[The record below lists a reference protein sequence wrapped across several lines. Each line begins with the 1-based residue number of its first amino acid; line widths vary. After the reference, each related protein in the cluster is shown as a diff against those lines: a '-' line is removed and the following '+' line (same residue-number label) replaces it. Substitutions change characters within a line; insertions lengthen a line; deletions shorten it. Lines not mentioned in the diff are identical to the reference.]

1 MKEKQKIRV
10 KGQLRTY
17 MQWPAILG
25 ILLMGMNV
33 WIYRMDRKA
42 GLVMS
47 AFVLLYIVM
56 VMILYVY
63 TRTMLMKE
71 LVEFATQYGIVQNT
85 LLKELAVPYAILLDD
100 GKVIWMNNQFLKIL
114 GGKVKGDAYLSKYL
128 PELNRSIFP
137 QEENDIVHMDV
148 YYNERQYQAELRK
161 VSVEGFSET
170 ERLMEMPEEKE
181 YFIAVYLQDVTE
193 LNQYIKANEE
203 QRLVAGLIYI
213 DNYDEVTQSMN
224 DTNISNLSNYIT
236 NELSSWASQMG
247 MFLKMID
254 EDHYFVLA
262 YTKSLTQMEKEKFK
276 LLDRIRERTS
286 KQNFP
291 VTLSIGLAYGGTDL
305 AKLSRL
311 SQSNLDLALGRGGD
325 QVVVRG
331 VDDSQARFYGGK
343 TNPME
348 KRTRVRARMIS
359 QALQELMSQSDDIF
373 VMGHARPDM
382 DSIGACLGI
391 RRIAKMNGK
400 QCWLVLDTDNLHSD
414 IQRLLDE
421 IDNYPDIKESIISP
435 EEALQKATK
444 KSLLLMLDLSKP
456 SISMSPELYDQ
467 LKNRVIIIDHHRRG
481 EEFPENPM
489 LVYIEPYAS
498 STCELIT
505 EMFEYQSRYS
515 DDPINKLEATA
526 MLTGI
531 IIDTKSFS
539 LRTGTRTFDAASY
552 LRSVGADSQMSQHF
566 MKENVQSFLQRNH
579 LIDRVEFVGNGN
591 AVVVGENDRA
601 YDPVTAAQAADSLLT
616 VSGVQASYVV
626 THRSEDIIGISAR
639 SNGET
644 NVQII
649 MEKMGGGGHLS
660 NAATQIE
667 DRDILDVRKQLLDL
681 IAQTEENN
689 TEETD

>member
-1 MKEKQKIRV
+1 MKRLLEKEFWQTPEFLRNKHLRIIAVFLLILSLVCATLAFIVNAWLGIIVFLLILLTIGLSFITLKQVMQDTTHYISDLSYKIKRSEQEALLKMPIGILMLNDSAEVVWVNPTMQKLF
-10 KGQLRTY
+10 GQEE
-17 MQWPAILG
+17 ILG
-25 ILLMGMNV
+25 KKLTEA
-33 WIYRMDRKA
+33 D
-42 GLVMS
+42 
-47 AFVLLYIVM
+47 
-56 VMILYVY
+56 
-63 TRTMLMKE
+63 E
-71 LVEFATQYGIVQNT
+71 
-85 LLKELAVPYAILLDD
+85 ELAKVINDNMSNKDSVEIKWQDKRFNMLVQSDINVVYLLDITHYAEIQ
-100 GKVIWMNNQFLKIL
+100 K
-114 GGKVKGDAYLSKYL
+114 
-128 PELNRSIFP
+128 
-137 QEENDIVHMDV
+137 
-148 YYNERQYQAELRK
+148 QYDD
-161 VSVEGFSET
+161 S
-170 ERLMEMPEEKE
+170 
-181 YFIAVYLQDVTE
+181 
-193 LNQYIKANEE
+193 
-203 QRLVAGLIYI
+203 RLVIGQIFI

>member
-1 MKEKQKIRV
+1 MKRLLEKEFWQIPEFLRNKHLRIIAVFLLILSLVCATLAFIVNAWLGIIVLLLILLTIGLSFITLKQVMQDTTHYISDLSYKIKRSEQEALLKMPIGILMLNDLAEVVWVNPTMQKLF
-10 KGQLRTY
+10 GQEE
-17 MQWPAILG
+17 ILG
-25 ILLMGMNV
+25 KKLTEADEELAKVIN
-33 WIYRMDRKA
+33 DN
-42 GLVMS
+42 MS
-47 AFVLLYIVM
+47 NKDSVEIKWQDKKFN
-56 VMILYVY
+56 
-63 TRTMLMKE
+63 ML
-71 LVEFATQYGIVQNT
+71 VQNDIN
-85 LLKELAVPYAILLDD
+85 VVYLLDITHYAEIQ
-100 GKVIWMNNQFLKIL
+100 K
-114 GGKVKGDAYLSKYL
+114 
-128 PELNRSIFP
+128 
-137 QEENDIVHMDV
+137 
-148 YYNERQYQAELRK
+148 QYDD
-161 VSVEGFSET
+161 S
-170 ERLMEMPEEKE
+170 
-181 YFIAVYLQDVTE
+181 
-193 LNQYIKANEE
+193 
-203 QRLVAGLIYI
+203 RLVIGQIFI

-566 MKENVQSFLQRNH
+566 MKENVRSFLQRNH

-649 MEKMGGGGHLS
+649 MEKMGFKRH
-660 NAATQIE
+660 
-667 DRDILDVRKQLLDL
+667 
-681 IAQTEENN
+681 
-689 TEETD
+689 

>member
-1 MKEKQKIRV
+1 MKRLLEKEFWQIPEFLRNKHLRIIAVFLLILSLVCATLAFIVNAWLGIIVLLLILLTIGLSFITLKQVMQDTTHYISDLSYKIKRSEQEALLKMPIGILMLNDLAEVVWVNPTMQKLF
-10 KGQLRTY
+10 GQEE
-17 MQWPAILG
+17 ILG
-25 ILLMGMNV
+25 KKLTEADEELAKVIN
-33 WIYRMDRKA
+33 DN
-42 GLVMS
+42 MS
-47 AFVLLYIVM
+47 NKDSVEIKWQDKRFN
-56 VMILYVY
+56 
-63 TRTMLMKE
+63 ML
-71 LVEFATQYGIVQNT
+71 VQNDIN
-85 LLKELAVPYAILLDD
+85 VVYLLDITHYAEIQ
-100 GKVIWMNNQFLKIL
+100 K
-114 GGKVKGDAYLSKYL
+114 
-128 PELNRSIFP
+128 
-137 QEENDIVHMDV
+137 
-148 YYNERQYQAELRK
+148 QYDD
-161 VSVEGFSET
+161 S
-170 ERLMEMPEEKE
+170 
-181 YFIAVYLQDVTE
+181 
-193 LNQYIKANEE
+193 
-203 QRLVAGLIYI
+203 RLVIGQIFI

-531 IIDTKSFS
+531 VIDTKSFS

>member
-1 MKEKQKIRV
+1 MEKEFWQIPEFLRNKHLRIIAVFLLILSLVCATLAFIVNAWLGIIVFLLILLTIGLSFITLKQVMQDTTHYISDLSYKIKRSEQEALLKMPIGILMLNDSAEV
-10 KGQLRTY
+10 VWVNPTMQKLFGQEE
-17 MQWPAILG
+17 ILG
-25 ILLMGMNV
+25 KKLTEA
-33 WIYRMDRKA
+33 D
-42 GLVMS
+42 
-47 AFVLLYIVM
+47 
-56 VMILYVY
+56 
-63 TRTMLMKE
+63 E
-71 LVEFATQYGIVQNT
+71 
-85 LLKELAVPYAILLDD
+85 ELAKVINDNMSNKDSVEIKWQDKRFNMLVQSDINVVYLLDITHYAEIQ
-100 GKVIWMNNQFLKIL
+100 K
-114 GGKVKGDAYLSKYL
+114 
-128 PELNRSIFP
+128 
-137 QEENDIVHMDV
+137 
-148 YYNERQYQAELRK
+148 QYDD
-161 VSVEGFSET
+161 S
-170 ERLMEMPEEKE
+170 
-181 YFIAVYLQDVTE
+181 
-193 LNQYIKANEE
+193 
-203 QRLVAGLIYI
+203 RLVIGQIFI

>member
-1 MKEKQKIRV
+1 MKRLLEKEFWQIPEFLRNKHLRIIAVFLLILSLVCATLAFIVNAWLGIIVLLLILLTIGLSFITLKQVMQDTTHYISDLSYKIKRSEQEALLKMPIGILMLNDLAEVVWVNPTMQKLF
-10 KGQLRTY
+10 GQEE
-17 MQWPAILG
+17 ILG
-25 ILLMGMNV
+25 KKLTEADEELAKVIN
-33 WIYRMDRKA
+33 DN
-42 GLVMS
+42 MS
-47 AFVLLYIVM
+47 NKDSVEIKWQDKRFN
-56 VMILYVY
+56 
-63 TRTMLMKE
+63 ML
-71 LVEFATQYGIVQNT
+71 VQNDIN
-85 LLKELAVPYAILLDD
+85 VVYLLDITHYAEIQ
-100 GKVIWMNNQFLKIL
+100 K
-114 GGKVKGDAYLSKYL
+114 
-128 PELNRSIFP
+128 
-137 QEENDIVHMDV
+137 
-148 YYNERQYQAELRK
+148 QYDD
-161 VSVEGFSET
+161 S
-170 ERLMEMPEEKE
+170 
-181 YFIAVYLQDVTE
+181 
-193 LNQYIKANEE
+193 
-203 QRLVAGLIYI
+203 RLVIGQIFI

-566 MKENVQSFLQRNH
+566 MKENVQSFLQRNQ

-591 AVVVGENDRA
+591 AVVVGENDRV

>member
-1 MKEKQKIRV
+1 MKRLLEKEFWQIPEFLRNKHVRIIAVFLLILSLVCATLAFIVNAWLGIIVFLLILLTIGLSFITLKQVMQDTTHYISDLSYKIKRSEQEALLKMPIGILMLNDLAEVVWVNPTMQKLF
-10 KGQLRTY
+10 GQEE
-17 MQWPAILG
+17 ILG
-25 ILLMGMNV
+25 KKLTEADEELAKVIN
-33 WIYRMDRKA
+33 DN
-42 GLVMS
+42 MS
-47 AFVLLYIVM
+47 NKDSVEIKWQDKRFN
-56 VMILYVY
+56 
-63 TRTMLMKE
+63 ML
-71 LVEFATQYGIVQNT
+71 VQNDIN
-85 LLKELAVPYAILLDD
+85 VVYLLDITHYAEIQ
-100 GKVIWMNNQFLKIL
+100 K
-114 GGKVKGDAYLSKYL
+114 
-128 PELNRSIFP
+128 
-137 QEENDIVHMDV
+137 
-148 YYNERQYQAELRK
+148 QYDD
-161 VSVEGFSET
+161 S
-170 ERLMEMPEEKE
+170 
-181 YFIAVYLQDVTE
+181 
-193 LNQYIKANEE
+193 
-203 QRLVAGLIYI
+203 RLVIGQIFI

-639 SNGET
+639 SNGEI

>member
-1 MKEKQKIRV
+1 MKRLLEKEFWQIPEFLRNKHLRIIAVFLLILSLVCATLAFIVNAWLGIIVLLLILLTIGLSFITLKQVMQDTTHYISDLSYKIKRSEQEALLKMPIGILMLNDLAEVVWVNPTMQKLF
-10 KGQLRTY
+10 GQEE
-17 MQWPAILG
+17 ILG
-25 ILLMGMNV
+25 KKLTEA
-33 WIYRMDRKA
+33 D
-42 GLVMS
+42 
-47 AFVLLYIVM
+47 
-56 VMILYVY
+56 
-63 TRTMLMKE
+63 E
-71 LVEFATQYGIVQNT
+71 
-85 LLKELAVPYAILLDD
+85 ELAKVINDNMSNKDSVEIKWQDKRFNMLVQSDINVVYLLDITHYAEIQ
-100 GKVIWMNNQFLKIL
+100 K
-114 GGKVKGDAYLSKYL
+114 
-128 PELNRSIFP
+128 
-137 QEENDIVHMDV
+137 
-148 YYNERQYQAELRK
+148 QYDD
-161 VSVEGFSET
+161 S
-170 ERLMEMPEEKE
+170 
-181 YFIAVYLQDVTE
+181 
-193 LNQYIKANEE
+193 
-203 QRLVAGLIYI
+203 RLVIGQIFI

-291 VTLSIGLAYGGTDL
+291 VTLSIGLAYGGTNL

-444 KSLLLMLDLSKP
+444 KRLLLMLDLSKP

-689 TEETD
+689 TEATD

>member
-1 MKEKQKIRV
+1 MR
-10 KGQLRTY
+10 
-17 MQWPAILG
+17 
-25 ILLMGMNV
+25 
-33 WIYRMDRKA
+33 
-42 GLVMS
+42 GLS
-47 AFVLLYIVM
+47 
-56 VMILYVY
+56 
-63 TRTMLMKE
+63 K
-71 LVEFATQYGIVQNT
+71 N
-85 LLKELAVPYAILLDD
+85 LDCED
-100 GKVIWMNNQFLKIL
+100 GKVKRLLEKEFWQIPEFLRNKHLRIIAVFLLILSLVCATLAFIVNAWLGIIVFLLILLTIGLSFITLKQVMQDTTHYISDLSYKIKRSEQEALLKMPIGILMLNDLAEVVWVNPTMQKLFGQEEIL
-114 GGKVKGDAYLSKYL
+114 GKKLTEADEELAKV
-128 PELNRSIFP
+128 I
-137 QEENDIVHMDV
+137 NDNMSNKD
-148 YYNERQYQAELRK
+148 
-161 VSVEGFSET
+161 SVEIKWQDKRFNMLVQSD
-170 ERLMEMPEEKE
+170 
-181 YFIAVYLQDVTE
+181 INVVYLLDITHYAEIQK
-193 LNQYIKANEE
+193 QYDDS
-203 QRLVAGLIYI
+203 RLVIGQIFI

-531 IIDTKSFS
+531 VIDTKSFS

>member
-1 MKEKQKIRV
+1 MKRLLEKEFWQIPEFLRNKHLRIIAVFLLILSLVCATLAFIVNAWLGIIVFLLILLTIGLSFITLKQVMQDTTHYISDLSYKIKRSEQEALLKMPIGILMLNDSAEVVWVNPTMQKLF
-10 KGQLRTY
+10 GQEE
-17 MQWPAILG
+17 ILG
-25 ILLMGMNV
+25 KKLTEA
-33 WIYRMDRKA
+33 D
-42 GLVMS
+42 
-47 AFVLLYIVM
+47 
-56 VMILYVY
+56 
-63 TRTMLMKE
+63 E
-71 LVEFATQYGIVQNT
+71 
-85 LLKELAVPYAILLDD
+85 ELAKVINDNMSNKDSVEIKWQDKRFNILVQSDINVVYLLDITHYAEIQ
-100 GKVIWMNNQFLKIL
+100 K
-114 GGKVKGDAYLSKYL
+114 
-128 PELNRSIFP
+128 
-137 QEENDIVHMDV
+137 
-148 YYNERQYQAELRK
+148 QYDD
-161 VSVEGFSET
+161 S
-170 ERLMEMPEEKE
+170 
-181 YFIAVYLQDVTE
+181 
-193 LNQYIKANEE
+193 
-203 QRLVAGLIYI
+203 RLVIGQIFI

>member
-1 MKEKQKIRV
+1 MKRLLEKEFWQIPEFLRNKHLRIIAVFLLILSLVCVTLAFIVNAWLGIIVLLLILLTIGLSFMTLKQVMQDTTHYISDLSYKIKRSEQEALLKMPIGILMLNDLAEVVWVNPTMQKLF
-10 KGQLRTY
+10 GQEE
-17 MQWPAILG
+17 ILG
-25 ILLMGMNV
+25 KKLTEADEELAKVIN
-33 WIYRMDRKA
+33 DN
-42 GLVMS
+42 MS
-47 AFVLLYIVM
+47 NKDSVEIKWQDKRFN
-56 VMILYVY
+56 
-63 TRTMLMKE
+63 ML
-71 LVEFATQYGIVQNT
+71 VQNDIN
-85 LLKELAVPYAILLDD
+85 VVYLLDITHYAEIQ
-100 GKVIWMNNQFLKIL
+100 K
-114 GGKVKGDAYLSKYL
+114 
-128 PELNRSIFP
+128 
-137 QEENDIVHMDV
+137 
-148 YYNERQYQAELRK
+148 QYDD
-161 VSVEGFSET
+161 S
-170 ERLMEMPEEKE
+170 
-181 YFIAVYLQDVTE
+181 
-193 LNQYIKANEE
+193 
-203 QRLVAGLIYI
+203 RLVIGQIFI

-291 VTLSIGLAYGGTDL
+291 VTLSIGLAYGGTNL

>member
-1 MKEKQKIRV
+1 MKRLLEKEFWQIPEFLRNKHLRIIAVFLLILSLVCATLAFIVNAWLGIIVFLLILLTIGLSFITLKQVMQDTTHYISDLSYKIKRSEQEALLKMPIGILMLNDLAEVVWVNPTMQKLF
-10 KGQLRTY
+10 GQEE
-17 MQWPAILG
+17 ILG
-25 ILLMGMNV
+25 KKLTEADEELAKVIN
-33 WIYRMDRKA
+33 DN
-42 GLVMS
+42 MS
-47 AFVLLYIVM
+47 NKDSVEIKWQDKKFN
-56 VMILYVY
+56 
-63 TRTMLMKE
+63 ML
-71 LVEFATQYGIVQNT
+71 VQNDIN
-85 LLKELAVPYAILLDD
+85 VVYLLDITHYAEIQ
-100 GKVIWMNNQFLKIL
+100 K
-114 GGKVKGDAYLSKYL
+114 
-128 PELNRSIFP
+128 
-137 QEENDIVHMDV
+137 
-148 YYNERQYQAELRK
+148 QYDD
-161 VSVEGFSET
+161 S
-170 ERLMEMPEEKE
+170 
-181 YFIAVYLQDVTE
+181 
-193 LNQYIKANEE
+193 
-203 QRLVAGLIYI
+203 RLVIGQIFI

-489 LVYIEPYAS
+489 LVYVEPYAS

-531 IIDTKSFS
+531 VIDTKSFS

-552 LRSVGADSQMSQHF
+552 LRSVGADLQMSQHF

>member
-1 MKEKQKIRV
+1 MKRLLEKEFWQIPEFLRNKHLRIIAVFLLILSLVCATLAFIVNAWLGIIVLLLILLTIGLSFITLKQVMQDTTHYISDLSYKIKRSEQEALLKMPIGILMLNDLAEVVWVNPTMQKLF
-10 KGQLRTY
+10 GQEE
-17 MQWPAILG
+17 ILG
-25 ILLMGMNV
+25 KKLTEA
-33 WIYRMDRKA
+33 D
-42 GLVMS
+42 
-47 AFVLLYIVM
+47 
-56 VMILYVY
+56 
-63 TRTMLMKE
+63 E
-71 LVEFATQYGIVQNT
+71 
-85 LLKELAVPYAILLDD
+85 ELAKVINDNMSNKDSVEIKWQDKRFNMLVQSDINVVYLLDITHYAEIQ
-100 GKVIWMNNQFLKIL
+100 K
-114 GGKVKGDAYLSKYL
+114 
-128 PELNRSIFP
+128 
-137 QEENDIVHMDV
+137 
-148 YYNERQYQAELRK
+148 QYDN
-161 VSVEGFSET
+161 S
-170 ERLMEMPEEKE
+170 
-181 YFIAVYLQDVTE
+181 
-193 LNQYIKANEE
+193 
-203 QRLVAGLIYI
+203 RLVIGQIFI

-305 AKLSRL
+305 AELSRL

>member
-1 MKEKQKIRV
+1 MKRLLEKEFWQIPEFLRNKHLRIIAVFLLILSLVCATLAFIVNAWLGIIVLLLILLTIGLSFITLKQVMQDTTHYISDLSYKIKRSEQEALLKMPIGILMLNDLAEVVWVNPTMQKLF
-10 KGQLRTY
+10 GQEE
-17 MQWPAILG
+17 ILG
-25 ILLMGMNV
+25 KKLTEADEELAKVIN
-33 WIYRMDRKA
+33 DN
-42 GLVMS
+42 MS
-47 AFVLLYIVM
+47 NKDSVEIKWQDKKFN
-56 VMILYVY
+56 
-63 TRTMLMKE
+63 ML
-71 LVEFATQYGIVQNT
+71 VQNDIN
-85 LLKELAVPYAILLDD
+85 VVYLLDITHYAEIQ
-100 GKVIWMNNQFLKIL
+100 K
-114 GGKVKGDAYLSKYL
+114 
-128 PELNRSIFP
+128 
-137 QEENDIVHMDV
+137 
-148 YYNERQYQAELRK
+148 QYDD
-161 VSVEGFSET
+161 S
-170 ERLMEMPEEKE
+170 
-181 YFIAVYLQDVTE
+181 
-193 LNQYIKANEE
+193 
-203 QRLVAGLIYI
+203 RLVIGQIFI

-276 LLDRIRERTS
+276 LLDRIKERTS

>member
-1 MKEKQKIRV
+1 MKRLLEKEFWQIPEFLRNKHLRIIAIFLLILSLVCATLAFIVNAWLGIIVLLLILLTIGLSFITLKQVMQDTTHYISDLSYKIKRSEQEALLKMPIGILMLNDLAEVVWVNPTMQKLF
-10 KGQLRTY
+10 GQEE
-17 MQWPAILG
+17 ILG
-25 ILLMGMNV
+25 KKLTEADEELAKVIN
-33 WIYRMDRKA
+33 DN
-42 GLVMS
+42 MS
-47 AFVLLYIVM
+47 NKDSVEIKWQDKRFN
-56 VMILYVY
+56 
-63 TRTMLMKE
+63 ML
-71 LVEFATQYGIVQNT
+71 VQNDIN
-85 LLKELAVPYAILLDD
+85 VVYLLDITHYAEIQ
-100 GKVIWMNNQFLKIL
+100 K
-114 GGKVKGDAYLSKYL
+114 
-128 PELNRSIFP
+128 
-137 QEENDIVHMDV
+137 
-148 YYNERQYQAELRK
+148 QYDD
-161 VSVEGFSET
+161 S
-170 ERLMEMPEEKE
+170 
-181 YFIAVYLQDVTE
+181 
-193 LNQYIKANEE
+193 
-203 QRLVAGLIYI
+203 RLVIGQIFI

-591 AVVVGENDRA
+591 AVVVGENDRV

>member
-1 MKEKQKIRV
+1 MKRLLEKEFWQIPEFLRNKHLRIIAVFLLIFSLVCATLAFIVNAWLGIIVLLLILLTIGLSFMTLKQVMQDTTHYISDLSYKIKRSEQEALLKMPIGILMLNDLAEVVWVNPTMQKLF
-10 KGQLRTY
+10 GQEE
-17 MQWPAILG
+17 ILG
-25 ILLMGMNV
+25 KKLTEADEELAKVIN
-33 WIYRMDRKA
+33 DN
-42 GLVMS
+42 MS
-47 AFVLLYIVM
+47 NKDSVEIKWQDKRFN
-56 VMILYVY
+56 
-63 TRTMLMKE
+63 ML
-71 LVEFATQYGIVQNT
+71 VQNDIN
-85 LLKELAVPYAILLDD
+85 VVYLLDITHYAEIQ
-100 GKVIWMNNQFLKIL
+100 K
-114 GGKVKGDAYLSKYL
+114 
-128 PELNRSIFP
+128 
-137 QEENDIVHMDV
+137 
-148 YYNERQYQAELRK
+148 QYDD
-161 VSVEGFSET
+161 S
-170 ERLMEMPEEKE
+170 
-181 YFIAVYLQDVTE
+181 
-193 LNQYIKANEE
+193 
-203 QRLVAGLIYI
+203 RLVIGQIFI

-291 VTLSIGLAYGGTDL
+291 VTLSIGLAYGGTNL

>member
-1 MKEKQKIRV
+1 MLEKEFWQIPEFLRNKHLRIIAVFLLILSLVCATLAFIVNAWLGIIVFLLILLTIGLSFITLKQVMQDTTHYISDLSYKIKRSEQEALLKMPIGILMLNDSAEV
-10 KGQLRTY
+10 VWVNPTMQKLFGQEE
-17 MQWPAILG
+17 ILG
-25 ILLMGMNV
+25 KKLTEA
-33 WIYRMDRKA
+33 D
-42 GLVMS
+42 
-47 AFVLLYIVM
+47 
-56 VMILYVY
+56 
-63 TRTMLMKE
+63 E
-71 LVEFATQYGIVQNT
+71 
-85 LLKELAVPYAILLDD
+85 ELAKVINDNMSNKDSVEIKWQDKRFDMLVQSDINVVYLLDITHYAEIQ
-100 GKVIWMNNQFLKIL
+100 K
-114 GGKVKGDAYLSKYL
+114 
-128 PELNRSIFP
+128 
-137 QEENDIVHMDV
+137 
-148 YYNERQYQAELRK
+148 QYDD
-161 VSVEGFSET
+161 S
-170 ERLMEMPEEKE
+170 
-181 YFIAVYLQDVTE
+181 
-193 LNQYIKANEE
+193 
-203 QRLVAGLIYI
+203 RLVIGQIFI

>member
-1 MKEKQKIRV
+1 MKRLLEKEFWQISEFLRNKHLRIIAVFLLILSLVCATLAFIVNAWLGIIVFLLILLTIGLSFITLKQVMQDTTHYISDLSYKIKRSEQEALLKMPIGILMLNDLAEVVWVNPTMQKLF
-10 KGQLRTY
+10 GQEE
-17 MQWPAILG
+17 ILG
-25 ILLMGMNV
+25 KKLTEADEELAKVIN
-33 WIYRMDRKA
+33 DN
-42 GLVMS
+42 MS
-47 AFVLLYIVM
+47 NKDSVEIKWQDKRFN
-56 VMILYVY
+56 
-63 TRTMLMKE
+63 ML
-71 LVEFATQYGIVQNT
+71 VQNDIN
-85 LLKELAVPYAILLDD
+85 VVYLLDITHYAEIQ
-100 GKVIWMNNQFLKIL
+100 K
-114 GGKVKGDAYLSKYL
+114 
-128 PELNRSIFP
+128 
-137 QEENDIVHMDV
+137 
-148 YYNERQYQAELRK
+148 QYDD
-161 VSVEGFSET
+161 S
-170 ERLMEMPEEKE
+170 
-181 YFIAVYLQDVTE
+181 
-193 LNQYIKANEE
+193 
-203 QRLVAGLIYI
+203 RLVIGQIFI

>member
-1 MKEKQKIRV
+1 MKRLLEKEFWQIPEFLRNKHLRIIAVFLLILSLVCATLAFIVNAWLGIIVLLLILLTIGLSFMTLKQVMQDTTHYISDLSYKIKRSEQEALLKMPIGILMLNDLAEVVWVNPTMQKLF
-10 KGQLRTY
+10 GQEE
-17 MQWPAILG
+17 ILG
-25 ILLMGMNV
+25 KKLTEA
-33 WIYRMDRKA
+33 D
-42 GLVMS
+42 
-47 AFVLLYIVM
+47 
-56 VMILYVY
+56 
-63 TRTMLMKE
+63 E
-71 LVEFATQYGIVQNT
+71 
-85 LLKELAVPYAILLDD
+85 ELAKVINDNMSNKDSVEIKWQDKRFNMLVQSDINVVYLLDITHYAEIQ
-100 GKVIWMNNQFLKIL
+100 K
-114 GGKVKGDAYLSKYL
+114 
-128 PELNRSIFP
+128 
-137 QEENDIVHMDV
+137 
-148 YYNERQYQAELRK
+148 QYDD
-161 VSVEGFSET
+161 S
-170 ERLMEMPEEKE
+170 
-181 YFIAVYLQDVTE
+181 
-193 LNQYIKANEE
+193 
-203 QRLVAGLIYI
+203 RLVIGQIFI

-262 YTKSLTQMEKEKFK
+262 YPKSLTQMEKEKFK

-291 VTLSIGLAYGGTDL
+291 VTLSIGLAYGGTNL

>member
-1 MKEKQKIRV
+1 VKRLLEKEFWQIPEFLRNKHLRIIAVFLLILSLVCATLAFIVNAWLGIIVLLLILLTIGLSFITLKQVMQDTTHYISDLSYKIKRSEQEALLKMPIGILMLNDLAEV
-10 KGQLRTY
+10 VWVNPTMQKLFGQEE
-17 MQWPAILG
+17 ILG
-25 ILLMGMNV
+25 KKLTEADEELAKVIN
-33 WIYRMDRKA
+33 DN
-42 GLVMS
+42 MS
-47 AFVLLYIVM
+47 NKDSVEIKWQDKKFN
-56 VMILYVY
+56 
-63 TRTMLMKE
+63 ML
-71 LVEFATQYGIVQNT
+71 VQNDIN
-85 LLKELAVPYAILLDD
+85 VVYLLDITHYAEIQ
-100 GKVIWMNNQFLKIL
+100 K
-114 GGKVKGDAYLSKYL
+114 
-128 PELNRSIFP
+128 
-137 QEENDIVHMDV
+137 
-148 YYNERQYQAELRK
+148 QYDD
-161 VSVEGFSET
+161 S
-170 ERLMEMPEEKE
+170 
-181 YFIAVYLQDVTE
+181 
-193 LNQYIKANEE
+193 
-203 QRLVAGLIYI
+203 RLVIGQIFI

-421 IDNYPDIKESIISP
+421 IDNYPDIKERIISP

>member
-1 MKEKQKIRV
+1 MKRLLEKEFWQIPEFLRNKHLRIIAVFLLILSLVCATLAFIVNAWLGIIVLLLILLTIGLSFMTLKQVMQDTTHYISDLSYKIKRSEQEALLKMPIGILMLNDLAEVVWVNPTMQKLF
-10 KGQLRTY
+10 GQEE
-17 MQWPAILG
+17 ILG
-25 ILLMGMNV
+25 KKLTEA
-33 WIYRMDRKA
+33 D
-42 GLVMS
+42 
-47 AFVLLYIVM
+47 
-56 VMILYVY
+56 
-63 TRTMLMKE
+63 E
-71 LVEFATQYGIVQNT
+71 
-85 LLKELAVPYAILLDD
+85 ELAKVINDNMSNKDSVEIKWQDKRFNMLVQSDINVVYLLDITHYAEIQ
-100 GKVIWMNNQFLKIL
+100 K
-114 GGKVKGDAYLSKYL
+114 
-128 PELNRSIFP
+128 
-137 QEENDIVHMDV
+137 
-148 YYNERQYQAELRK
+148 QYDD
-161 VSVEGFSET
+161 S
-170 ERLMEMPEEKE
+170 
-181 YFIAVYLQDVTE
+181 
-193 LNQYIKANEE
+193 
-203 QRLVAGLIYI
+203 RLVIGQIFI

-649 MEKMGGGGHLS
+649 MEKM
-660 NAATQIE
+660 
-667 DRDILDVRKQLLDL
+667 
-681 IAQTEENN
+681 
-689 TEETD
+689 

>member
-1 MKEKQKIRV
+1 MKRLLEKEFWQIPEFLRNKHLRIIAVFLLILSLVCATLAFIVNAWLGIIVFLLILLTIGLSFITLKQVMQDTTHYISDLSYKIKRSEQEALLKMPIGILMLNDLAEVVWVNPTMQKLF
-10 KGQLRTY
+10 GQEE
-17 MQWPAILG
+17 ILG
-25 ILLMGMNV
+25 KKLTEADEELAKVIN
-33 WIYRMDRKA
+33 DN
-42 GLVMS
+42 MS
-47 AFVLLYIVM
+47 NKDSVEIKWQDKKFN
-56 VMILYVY
+56 
-63 TRTMLMKE
+63 ML
-71 LVEFATQYGIVQNT
+71 VQNDIN
-85 LLKELAVPYAILLDD
+85 VVYLLDITHYAEIQ
-100 GKVIWMNNQFLKIL
+100 K
-114 GGKVKGDAYLSKYL
+114 
-128 PELNRSIFP
+128 
-137 QEENDIVHMDV
+137 
-148 YYNERQYQAELRK
+148 QYDD
-161 VSVEGFSET
+161 S
-170 ERLMEMPEEKE
+170 
-181 YFIAVYLQDVTE
+181 
-193 LNQYIKANEE
+193 
-203 QRLVAGLIYI
+203 RLVIGQIFI
-213 DNYDEVTQSMN
+213 DNYDEITQSMN

-531 IIDTKSFS
+531 VIDTKSFS

>member
-1 MKEKQKIRV
+1 MKRLLEKEFWQIPEFLRNKHLRIIAVFLLILSLVCATLAFIVNAWLGIIVLLLILLTIGLSFMTLKQVMQDTTHYISDLSYKIKRSEQEALLKMPIGILMLNDLAEVVWVNPTMQKLF
-10 KGQLRTY
+10 GQEE
-17 MQWPAILG
+17 ILG
-25 ILLMGMNV
+25 KKLTEADEELAKVIN
-33 WIYRMDRKA
+33 DN
-42 GLVMS
+42 MS
-47 AFVLLYIVM
+47 NKDSVEIKWQDKRFN
-56 VMILYVY
+56 
-63 TRTMLMKE
+63 ML
-71 LVEFATQYGIVQNT
+71 VQNDIN
-85 LLKELAVPYAILLDD
+85 VVYLLDITHYAEIQ
-100 GKVIWMNNQFLKIL
+100 K
-114 GGKVKGDAYLSKYL
+114 
-128 PELNRSIFP
+128 
-137 QEENDIVHMDV
+137 
-148 YYNERQYQAELRK
+148 QYDD
-161 VSVEGFSET
+161 S
-170 ERLMEMPEEKE
+170 
-181 YFIAVYLQDVTE
+181 
-193 LNQYIKANEE
+193 
-203 QRLVAGLIYI
+203 RLVIGQIFI

-305 AKLSRL
+305 AELSRL

>member
-1 MKEKQKIRV
+1 MKRLLEKEFWQIPEFLRNKHLRIIAVFLLILSLVCATLAFIVNAWLGIIVLLLILLTIGLSFITLKQVMQDTTHYISDLSYKIKRSEQEALLKMPIGILMLNDLAEVVWVNPTMQKLF
-10 KGQLRTY
+10 GQEE
-17 MQWPAILG
+17 ILG
-25 ILLMGMNV
+25 KKLTEADEELAKVIN
-33 WIYRMDRKA
+33 DN
-42 GLVMS
+42 MS
-47 AFVLLYIVM
+47 NKDSVEIKWQDKKFN
-56 VMILYVY
+56 
-63 TRTMLMKE
+63 ML
-71 LVEFATQYGIVQNT
+71 VQNDIN
-85 LLKELAVPYAILLDD
+85 VVYLLDITHYAEIQ
-100 GKVIWMNNQFLKIL
+100 K
-114 GGKVKGDAYLSKYL
+114 
-128 PELNRSIFP
+128 
-137 QEENDIVHMDV
+137 
-148 YYNERQYQAELRK
+148 QYDD
-161 VSVEGFSET
+161 S
-170 ERLMEMPEEKE
+170 
-181 YFIAVYLQDVTE
+181 
-193 LNQYIKANEE
+193 
-203 QRLVAGLIYI
+203 RLVIGQIFI

-681 IAQTEENN
+681 IVQTEENN

>member
-1 MKEKQKIRV
+1 MKRLLEKEFWQIPEFLRNKHLRIIAVFLLILSLVCATLAFIVNAWLGIIVLLLILLTIGLSFITLKQVMQDTTHYISDLSYKIKRSEQEALLKMPIGILMLNDLAEVVWVNPTMQKLF
-10 KGQLRTY
+10 GQEE
-17 MQWPAILG
+17 ILG
-25 ILLMGMNV
+25 KKLTEA
-33 WIYRMDRKA
+33 D
-42 GLVMS
+42 
-47 AFVLLYIVM
+47 
-56 VMILYVY
+56 
-63 TRTMLMKE
+63 E
-71 LVEFATQYGIVQNT
+71 
-85 LLKELAVPYAILLDD
+85 ELAKVINDNMSNKDSVEIKWQDKRFNMLVQSDINVVYLLDITHYAEIQ
-100 GKVIWMNNQFLKIL
+100 K
-114 GGKVKGDAYLSKYL
+114 
-128 PELNRSIFP
+128 
-137 QEENDIVHMDV
+137 
-148 YYNERQYQAELRK
+148 QYDD
-161 VSVEGFSET
+161 S
-170 ERLMEMPEEKE
+170 
-181 YFIAVYLQDVTE
+181 
-193 LNQYIKANEE
+193 
-203 QRLVAGLIYI
+203 RLVIGQIFI

-689 TEETD
+689 TEEND

>member
-1 MKEKQKIRV
+1 MKRLLEKEFWQIPEFLRNKHLRIIAVFLLILSLVCATLAFIVNAWLGIIVLLLILLTIGLSFITLKQVMQDTTHYISDLSYKIKRSEQEALLKMPIGILMLNDSAEVVWVNPTMQKLF
-10 KGQLRTY
+10 GQEE
-17 MQWPAILG
+17 ILG
-25 ILLMGMNV
+25 KKLTEADEELAKVIN
-33 WIYRMDRKA
+33 DN
-42 GLVMS
+42 MS
-47 AFVLLYIVM
+47 NKDSVEIKWQDKRFN
-56 VMILYVY
+56 
-63 TRTMLMKE
+63 ML
-71 LVEFATQYGIVQNT
+71 VQNDIN
-85 LLKELAVPYAILLDD
+85 VVYLLDITHYAEIQ
-100 GKVIWMNNQFLKIL
+100 K
-114 GGKVKGDAYLSKYL
+114 
-128 PELNRSIFP
+128 
-137 QEENDIVHMDV
+137 
-148 YYNERQYQAELRK
+148 QYDD
-161 VSVEGFSET
+161 S
-170 ERLMEMPEEKE
+170 
-181 YFIAVYLQDVTE
+181 
-193 LNQYIKANEE
+193 
-203 QRLVAGLIYI
+203 RLVIGQIFI

>member
-1 MKEKQKIRV
+1 MKRLLEKEFWQIPEFLRNKHLRIIAVFLLILSLVCATLVFIVNAWLGIIVLLLILLTIGLSFMTLKQVMQDTTHYISDLSYKIKRSEQEALLKMPIGILMLNDLAEVVWVNPTMQKLF
-10 KGQLRTY
+10 GQEE
-17 MQWPAILG
+17 ILG
-25 ILLMGMNV
+25 KKLTEADEELAKVIN
-33 WIYRMDRKA
+33 DN
-42 GLVMS
+42 MS
-47 AFVLLYIVM
+47 NKDSVEIKWQDKRFN
-56 VMILYVY
+56 
-63 TRTMLMKE
+63 ML
-71 LVEFATQYGIVQNT
+71 VQNDIN
-85 LLKELAVPYAILLDD
+85 VVYLLDITHYAEIQ
-100 GKVIWMNNQFLKIL
+100 K
-114 GGKVKGDAYLSKYL
+114 
-128 PELNRSIFP
+128 
-137 QEENDIVHMDV
+137 
-148 YYNERQYQAELRK
+148 QYDD
-161 VSVEGFSET
+161 S
-170 ERLMEMPEEKE
+170 
-181 YFIAVYLQDVTE
+181 
-193 LNQYIKANEE
+193 
-203 QRLVAGLIYI
+203 RLVIGQIFI

>member
-1 MKEKQKIRV
+1 MKRLLEKEFWQIPEFLRNKHLRIIAVFLLILSLVCATLAFIVNAWLGIIVLLLILLTIGLSFITLKQVMQDTTHYISDLSYKIKRSEQEALLKMPIGILMLNNLAEVVWVNPTMQKLF
-10 KGQLRTY
+10 GQEE
-17 MQWPAILG
+17 ILG
-25 ILLMGMNV
+25 KKLTEA
-33 WIYRMDRKA
+33 D
-42 GLVMS
+42 
-47 AFVLLYIVM
+47 
-56 VMILYVY
+56 
-63 TRTMLMKE
+63 E
-71 LVEFATQYGIVQNT
+71 
-85 LLKELAVPYAILLDD
+85 ELAKVINDNMSNKDSVEIKWQDKRFNMLVQSDINVVYLLDITHYAEIQ
-100 GKVIWMNNQFLKIL
+100 K
-114 GGKVKGDAYLSKYL
+114 
-128 PELNRSIFP
+128 
-137 QEENDIVHMDV
+137 
-148 YYNERQYQAELRK
+148 QYDD
-161 VSVEGFSET
+161 S
-170 ERLMEMPEEKE
+170 
-181 YFIAVYLQDVTE
+181 
-193 LNQYIKANEE
+193 
-203 QRLVAGLIYI
+203 RLVIGQIFI

-667 DRDILDVRKQLLDL
+667 DRDILDVRRQLLDL

>member
-1 MKEKQKIRV
+1 MKRLLEKEFWQIPEFLRNKYLRIIAVFLLILSLVCATLAFIVNAWLGIIVLLLILLTIGLSFITLKQVMQDTTHYISDLSYKIKRSEQEALLKMPIGILMLNDLAEVVWVNPTMQKLF
-10 KGQLRTY
+10 GQEE
-17 MQWPAILG
+17 ILG
-25 ILLMGMNV
+25 KKLTEADEKLAKVINDNMSNKDSVEIKWQDKRFNM
-33 WIYRMDRKA
+33 
-42 GLVMS
+42 LVQS
-47 AFVLLYIVM
+47 DINIV
-56 VMILYVY
+56 Y
-63 TRTMLMKE
+63 
-71 LVEFATQYGIVQNT
+71 
-85 LLKELAVPYAILLDD
+85 LLDITHYAEIQ
-100 GKVIWMNNQFLKIL
+100 K
-114 GGKVKGDAYLSKYL
+114 
-128 PELNRSIFP
+128 
-137 QEENDIVHMDV
+137 
-148 YYNERQYQAELRK
+148 QYDD
-161 VSVEGFSET
+161 S
-170 ERLMEMPEEKE
+170 
-181 YFIAVYLQDVTE
+181 
-193 LNQYIKANEE
+193 
-203 QRLVAGLIYI
+203 RLVIGQIFI

>member
-1 MKEKQKIRV
+1 MKRLLEKEFWQIPEFLRNKHLRIIAVFLLILSLVCATLAFIVNAWLGIIVLLLILLTIGLSFITLKQVMQDTTHYISDLSYKIKRSEQEALLKMPIGILMLNDLAEVVWVNPTMQKLF
-10 KGQLRTY
+10 GQEE
-17 MQWPAILG
+17 ILG
-25 ILLMGMNV
+25 KKLTEA
-33 WIYRMDRKA
+33 D
-42 GLVMS
+42 
-47 AFVLLYIVM
+47 
-56 VMILYVY
+56 
-63 TRTMLMKE
+63 E
-71 LVEFATQYGIVQNT
+71 
-85 LLKELAVPYAILLDD
+85 ELAKVINDNMSNKDSVEIKWQDKRFNMLVQSDINVVYLLDITHYAEIQ
-100 GKVIWMNNQFLKIL
+100 K
-114 GGKVKGDAYLSKYL
+114 
-128 PELNRSIFP
+128 
-137 QEENDIVHMDV
+137 
-148 YYNERQYQAELRK
+148 QYDD
-161 VSVEGFSET
+161 S
-170 ERLMEMPEEKE
+170 
-181 YFIAVYLQDVTE
+181 
-193 LNQYIKANEE
+193 
-203 QRLVAGLIYI
+203 RLVIGQIFI

-414 IQRLLDE
+414 IQKLLDE

>member
-1 MKEKQKIRV
+1 MKRLLEKEFWQIPEFLRNKHLRIIAVFLLILSLVCATLAFIVNAWLGIIVLLLILLTIGLSFITLKQVMQDTTHYISDLSYKIKRSEQEALLKMPIGILMLNDLAEVVWVNLTMQKLF
-10 KGQLRTY
+10 GQEE
-17 MQWPAILG
+17 ILG
-25 ILLMGMNV
+25 KKLTEA
-33 WIYRMDRKA
+33 D
-42 GLVMS
+42 
-47 AFVLLYIVM
+47 
-56 VMILYVY
+56 
-63 TRTMLMKE
+63 E
-71 LVEFATQYGIVQNT
+71 
-85 LLKELAVPYAILLDD
+85 ELAKVINDNMSNKDSVEIKWQDKRFNMLVQSDINVVYLLDITHYAEIQ
-100 GKVIWMNNQFLKIL
+100 K
-114 GGKVKGDAYLSKYL
+114 
-128 PELNRSIFP
+128 
-137 QEENDIVHMDV
+137 
-148 YYNERQYQAELRK
+148 QYDD
-161 VSVEGFSET
+161 S
-170 ERLMEMPEEKE
+170 
-181 YFIAVYLQDVTE
+181 
-193 LNQYIKANEE
+193 
-203 QRLVAGLIYI
+203 RLVIGQIFI

-531 IIDTKSFS
+531 VIDTKSFS

>member
-1 MKEKQKIRV
+1 MKRLLEKEFWQIPEFLRNKHLRIIAVFLLILSLVCATLAFIVNAWLGIIVLLLILLTIGLSFITLKQVMQDTTHYISDLSYKIKRSEQEALLKMPIGILMLNDLAEVVWVNPTMQKLF
-10 KGQLRTY
+10 GQEE
-17 MQWPAILG
+17 ILG
-25 ILLMGMNV
+25 KKLTEA
-33 WIYRMDRKA
+33 D
-42 GLVMS
+42 
-47 AFVLLYIVM
+47 
-56 VMILYVY
+56 
-63 TRTMLMKE
+63 E
-71 LVEFATQYGIVQNT
+71 
-85 LLKELAVPYAILLDD
+85 ELAKVINDNMSNKDSVEIKWQDKRFNMLVQSDINVVYLLDITHYAEIQ
-100 GKVIWMNNQFLKIL
+100 K
-114 GGKVKGDAYLSKYL
+114 
-128 PELNRSIFP
+128 
-137 QEENDIVHMDV
+137 
-148 YYNERQYQAELRK
+148 QYDD
-161 VSVEGFSET
+161 S
-170 ERLMEMPEEKE
+170 
-181 YFIAVYLQDVTE
+181 
-193 LNQYIKANEE
+193 
-203 QRLVAGLIYI
+203 RLVIGQIFI

-414 IQRLLDE
+414 IQRLLNE

-681 IAQTEENN
+681 IAQT
-689 TEETD
+689 

>member
-1 MKEKQKIRV
+1 MKRLLEKEFWQIPEFLRNKHLRIIAVFLLILSLVCATLAFIVNAWLGIIVFLLILLTIGLSFITLKQVMQDTTHYISDLSYKIKRSEQEALLKMPIGILMLNDSAEVVWVNPTMQKLF
-10 KGQLRTY
+10 GQEE
-17 MQWPAILG
+17 ILG
-25 ILLMGMNV
+25 KKLTEA
-33 WIYRMDRKA
+33 D
-42 GLVMS
+42 
-47 AFVLLYIVM
+47 
-56 VMILYVY
+56 
-63 TRTMLMKE
+63 E
-71 LVEFATQYGIVQNT
+71 
-85 LLKELAVPYAILLDD
+85 ELAKVINDNMSNKDSVEIKWQDKRFNMLVQSDINVVYLLDITHYAEIQ
-100 GKVIWMNNQFLKIL
+100 K
-114 GGKVKGDAYLSKYL
+114 
-128 PELNRSIFP
+128 
-137 QEENDIVHMDV
+137 
-148 YYNERQYQAELRK
+148 QYDD
-161 VSVEGFSET
+161 S
-170 ERLMEMPEEKE
+170 
-181 YFIAVYLQDVTE
+181 
-193 LNQYIKANEE
+193 
-203 QRLVAGLIYI
+203 RLVIGQIFI

-373 VMGHARPDM
+373 VMGHTRPDM

>member
-1 MKEKQKIRV
+1 MKRLLEKEFWQIPEFLRNKHLRIIAVFLLILSLVCATLAFIVNAWLGIIVLLLILLTIGLSFITLKQVMQDTTHYISDLSYKIKRSEQEALLKMPIGILMLNDLAEVVWVNPTMQKLF
-10 KGQLRTY
+10 GQEE
-17 MQWPAILG
+17 ILG
-25 ILLMGMNV
+25 KKLTEADEELAKVIN
-33 WIYRMDRKA
+33 DN
-42 GLVMS
+42 MS
-47 AFVLLYIVM
+47 NKDSVEIKWQDKKFN
-56 VMILYVY
+56 
-63 TRTMLMKE
+63 ML
-71 LVEFATQYGIVQNT
+71 VQNDIN
-85 LLKELAVPYAILLDD
+85 VVYLLDITHYAEIQ
-100 GKVIWMNNQFLKIL
+100 K
-114 GGKVKGDAYLSKYL
+114 
-128 PELNRSIFP
+128 
-137 QEENDIVHMDV
+137 
-148 YYNERQYQAELRK
+148 QYDD
-161 VSVEGFSET
+161 S
-170 ERLMEMPEEKE
+170 
-181 YFIAVYLQDVTE
+181 
-193 LNQYIKANEE
+193 
-203 QRLVAGLIYI
+203 RLVIGQIFI

-526 MLTGI
+526 MMTGI

>member
-1 MKEKQKIRV
+1 MKRLLEKEFWQIPEFLRNKHLRIIAVFLLILSLVCATLAFIVNAWLGIIVLLLILLTIGLSFITLKQVMQDTTHYISDLSYKIKRSEQEALLKMPIGILMLNDLAEVVWVNPTMQKLF
-10 KGQLRTY
+10 GQEE
-17 MQWPAILG
+17 ILG
-25 ILLMGMNV
+25 KKLTEA
-33 WIYRMDRKA
+33 D
-42 GLVMS
+42 
-47 AFVLLYIVM
+47 
-56 VMILYVY
+56 
-63 TRTMLMKE
+63 E
-71 LVEFATQYGIVQNT
+71 
-85 LLKELAVPYAILLDD
+85 ELAKVINDNMSNKDSVEIKWQDKRFNMLVQSDINVVYLLDITHYAEIQ
-100 GKVIWMNNQFLKIL
+100 K
-114 GGKVKGDAYLSKYL
+114 
-128 PELNRSIFP
+128 
-137 QEENDIVHMDV
+137 
-148 YYNERQYQAELRK
+148 QYDD
-161 VSVEGFSET
+161 S
-170 ERLMEMPEEKE
+170 
-181 YFIAVYLQDVTE
+181 
-193 LNQYIKANEE
+193 
-203 QRLVAGLIYI
+203 RLVIGQIFI

-421 IDNYPDIKESIISP
+421 IDNYLDIKESIISP

>member
-1 MKEKQKIRV
+1 MKRLLEKEFWQIPEFLRNKHLRIIAVFLLILSLVCATLAFIVNAWLGIIVLLLILLTIGLSFITLKQVMQDTTHYISDLSYKIKRSEQEALLKMPIGILMLNDLAEVVWVNPTMQKLF
-10 KGQLRTY
+10 GQEE
-17 MQWPAILG
+17 ILG
-25 ILLMGMNV
+25 KKLTEADEELAKVIN
-33 WIYRMDRKA
+33 DN
-42 GLVMS
+42 MS
-47 AFVLLYIVM
+47 NKDSVEIKWQDKKFN
-56 VMILYVY
+56 
-63 TRTMLMKE
+63 ML
-71 LVEFATQYGIVQNT
+71 VQNDIN
-85 LLKELAVPYAILLDD
+85 VVYLLDITHYAEIQ
-100 GKVIWMNNQFLKIL
+100 K
-114 GGKVKGDAYLSKYL
+114 
-128 PELNRSIFP
+128 
-137 QEENDIVHMDV
+137 
-148 YYNERQYQAELRK
+148 QYDD
-161 VSVEGFSET
+161 S
-170 ERLMEMPEEKE
+170 
-181 YFIAVYLQDVTE
+181 
-193 LNQYIKANEE
+193 
-203 QRLVAGLIYI
+203 RLVIGQIFI

-456 SISMSPELYDQ
+456 SISISPELYDQ

>member
-1 MKEKQKIRV
+1 MKRLLEKEFWQIPEFLRNKHLRIIAVFLLILSLVCATLAFIINAWLGIIVLLLILLTIGLSFITLKQVMQDTTHYISDLSYKIKRSEQEALLKMPIGILMLNDLAEVVWVNPTMQKLF
-10 KGQLRTY
+10 GQEE
-17 MQWPAILG
+17 ILG
-25 ILLMGMNV
+25 KKLTEADEELAKVIN
-33 WIYRMDRKA
+33 DN
-42 GLVMS
+42 MS
-47 AFVLLYIVM
+47 NKDSVEIKWQDKRFN
-56 VMILYVY
+56 
-63 TRTMLMKE
+63 ML
-71 LVEFATQYGIVQNT
+71 VQNDIN
-85 LLKELAVPYAILLDD
+85 VVYLLDITHYAEIQ
-100 GKVIWMNNQFLKIL
+100 K
-114 GGKVKGDAYLSKYL
+114 
-128 PELNRSIFP
+128 
-137 QEENDIVHMDV
+137 
-148 YYNERQYQAELRK
+148 QYDD
-161 VSVEGFSET
+161 S
-170 ERLMEMPEEKE
+170 
-181 YFIAVYLQDVTE
+181 
-193 LNQYIKANEE
+193 
-203 QRLVAGLIYI
+203 RLVIGQIFI

-591 AVVVGENDRA
+591 AVVVGENDRV